1 MFKRQVVHADISIFF
16 ETIGNLMKG
25 RYSGNP
31 TLLRNEQRFLSYT
44 DQDVLLVFYTCQ
56 SICTC
61 TLVSMKRVQI
71 LQLEEVTRMQRESQ
85 AMS

>member
-1 MFKRQVVHADISIFF
+1 
-16 ETIGNLMKG
+16 MKG

-71 LQLEEVTRMQRESQ
+71 LQLEEATRMQRESQ